1 MGFFVGIDAGGSKT
15 ECVLADEAG
24 VVLARATGA
33 GANLRRVSRGEL
45 RATLRECLEAL
56 RQTVGLPAIVADV
69 VCAGFAGA
77 GDVEARAQAHE
88 VLTELLHP
96 HRLYVVGDMEV
107 ALEAAVGAGP
117 GVILVAGTGSI
128 AYGRNVLG
136 RQARAG
142 GRGPGAGDEGSG
154 YDIGR
159 RAVEAVLGAARG
171 SAPATQLKKIV
182 LQGLGVERAEELEGR
197 VRPEAAAELAALVPA
212 VVEASRAGDV
222 AGKEILAQAAVA
234 LAGLALQVLDELDL
248 LEAEVRI
255 AASGGVFAA
264 SDEVFA
270 GVRVAVTARA
280 PRAVVEPLAV
290 TPAEGAVRLAQR
302 LWLQERSTLPA
313 VGR

>member
-24 VVLARATGA
+24 AVLARATGA

-45 RATLRECLEAL
+45 RATLGACLEEL
-56 RQTVGLPAIVADV
+56 RRTAGLPAIVADA

-77 GDVEARAQAHE
+77 GDVEARAQAHK

-154 YDIGR
+154 FDIGR
-159 RAVEAVLGAARG
+159 RAVEAVLRAERK
-171 SAPATQLKKIV
+171 SAPAPQLTTIV
-182 LQGLGVERAEELEGR
+182 LQRLGVERVGELEGR

-212 VVEASRAGDV
+212 VVEASRAGDATARDNLV
-222 AGKEILAQAAVA
+222 QAGVA
-234 LAGLALQVLDELDL
+234 LAGLALEVLEELDL
-248 LEAEVRI
+248 LKADVRI
-255 AASGGVFAA
+255 AVSGGVFAA

-270 GVRVAVTARA
+270 GVRAAVAARA

-302 LWLQERSTLPA
+302 LWLQERATPPA
-313 VGR
+313 VER

>member
-24 VVLARATGA
+24 VVLARSTGA
-33 GANLRRVSRGEL
+33 GANLRRASRAEL
-45 RATLRECLEAL
+45 RATLSECLEAL
-56 RQTVGLPAIVADV
+56 RQTAGLPAIVADA

-77 GDVEARAQAHE
+77 GDVEPRAQAGE

-128 AYGRNVLG
+128 AYGRNGLG

-154 YDIGR
+154 FDIGR
-159 RAVEAVLGAARG
+159 RAVEAVLRAGQDKTLVTRL
-171 SAPATQLKKIV
+171 TRLV
-182 LQGLGVERAEELEGR
+182 LRSLGLERAEELAGR
-197 VRPEAAAELAALVPA
+197 VRPEAAAEVAALVPA
-212 VVEASRAGDV
+212 VAEASRAGDV
-222 AGKEILAQAAVA
+222 AAKEILAQATMA
-234 LAGLALQVLDELDL
+234 LAGLTLEVLEELTL
-248 LEAEVRI
+248 LEVEVRI
-255 AASGGVFAA
+255 AVSGGVFAA
-264 SDEVFA
+264 SEEVFA
-270 GVRVAVTARA
+270 GVRAAIAAKA
-280 PRAVVEPLAV
+280 PKALVEPLAV

-302 LWLQERSTLPA
+302 LWLQERAGPPP
-313 VGR
+313 GHG

>member
-24 VVLARATGA
+24 VILARATGV

-45 RATLRECLEAL
+45 RATLSQCLEEL
-56 RQTVGLPAIVADV
+56 RRTAGLPAIVADA

-77 GDVEARAQAHE
+77 GDAEARAQAHE
-88 VLTELLHP
+88 VLTEVLHP

-128 AYGRNVLG
+128 AYGRNGLG

-159 RAVEAVLGAARG
+159 RAVEAVLWAEQGKGPPTRL
-171 SAPATQLKKIV
+171 THLV
-182 LQGLGVERAEELEGR
+182 LQGFGVERVEELEGR

-212 VVEASRAGDV
+212 VVEASRTGD
-222 AGKEILAQAAVA
+222 ATARDILAQAAQA
-234 LAGLALQVLDELDL
+234 LAGLALEVLEELDL
-248 LEAEVRI
+248 LDAQVRI
-255 AASGGVFAA
+255 AVSGGVFAA

-270 GVRVAVTARA
+270 GVRAAIAAKAQRA
-280 PRAVVEPLAV
+280 FVEPLAV

-302 LWLQERSTLPA
+302 LWLQERATPPA
-313 VGR
+313 VER